1 METANGKTTESA
13 MPAEN
18 RYGYRE
24 GRTERPERSIEEMKR
39 KTFVKQIMAMGV
51 PRNQANEVCRRLL
64 KARDYCQ
71 GRGLPMVLTWEYNL
85 MEICKKRSLP
95 AKLAVTASGNS
106 DKLLATWLGKRS
118 KENPVAHWK
127 RNHPNDE

>member
-1 METANGKTTESA
+1 
-13 MPAEN
+13 
-18 RYGYRE
+18 
-24 GRTERPERSIEEMKR
+24 MKR

-51 PRNQANEVCRRLL
+51 PRNQANEVCRWLL

-71 GRGLPMVLTWEYNL
+71 GRGFPMVLTWEYNL

>member
-1 METANGKTTESA
+1 
-13 MPAEN
+13 
-18 RYGYRE
+18 
-24 GRTERPERSIEEMKR
+24 MKR

-51 PRNQANEVCRRLL
+51 PRNQANEVCRWAL
-64 KARDYCQ
+64 KARDYRQ
-71 GRGLPMVLTWEYNL
+71 GRGFPVVLTWEYNL

-95 AKLAVTASGNS
+95 ARLAVTASGNS